1 MNIVTEPTATAQWQ
15 SLVVEAEDKA
25 NRTLSDTLES
35 YLVFTLMRFTQRPD
49 MLTGAMALAF
59 MNGLNEQGQRR
70 HDDLRDIGDQ
80 CLLFSGLFPRHAQR
94 RLVRVSYFVN
104 LGRSA
109 YQQLHGELRHAGRKL
124 YGQLAS
130 DFIAMTDVL
139 LAMRSLNQETSALT
153 PIEAYELWED
163 TGSPQALHTL
173 QQQHPDATPIAS
185 HWHNDEGND
194 TLTH

>member
-1 MNIVTEPTATAQWQ
+1 MSILTEPTAAAQWQ
-15 SLVVEAEDKA
+15 SLVLEAEDKA
-25 NRTLSDTLES
+25 NRPLGETLES

-49 MLTGAMALAF
+49 MLEGVMALAF
-59 MNGLNEQGQRR
+59 LNGRNEQGQRR
-70 HDDLRDIGDQ
+70 HDDLRDVGDQ
-80 CLLFSGLFPRHAQR
+80 CLLFSGLFPQNAQR

-130 DFIAMTDVL
+130 DFIAMMDVL
-139 LAMRSLNQETSALT
+139 LAMRSLNPEATVLS

-163 TGSPQALHTL
+163 TGSPQALNAL
-173 QQQHPDATPIAS
+173 RQQHPNAAPIATHLGDNRTS
-185 HWHNDEGND
+185 H
-194 TLTH
+194 